1 MKTILVVDDKP
12 SIRNLLARKLEAS
25 GLNVITAEDGE
36 QALIKFREND
46 VDLIILDIIMPNK
59 EGLEVI
65 MELRQDYPD
74 LPIFAMSGGSGNIYS
89 GYCVDIAAKFGAT
102 RTFSKPFSLSD
113 MSDAVLEEL
122 RKIDEKDD
130 ED

>member
-12 SIRNLLARKLEAS
+12 SIRNLLARKLESA

-36 QALIKFREND
+36 QALIKFRENHI
-46 VDLIILDIIMPNK
+46 DLIILDIIMPNK

-65 MELRQDYPD
+65 MELRQDHAD

-102 RTFSKPFSLSD
+102 RTFSKPFSLSE
-113 MSDAVLEEL
+113 MSDAVMEEL
-122 RKIDEKDD
+122 AKIDAQGDD
-130 ED
+130 E

>member
-36 QALIKFREND
+36 QALVKFREND

-102 RTFSKPFSLSD
+102 KTFSKPFSLSD